1 MHCEP
6 FAIYVHFTSKQS
18 TQKWKVVNVYG
29 PRNGDLRDTFVQWLY
44 NLNIPANEDWL
55 ILGDFNFIGSLANRN
70 KPGGNVDDMLTFNDI
85 IRAQNLT

>member
-1 MHCEP
+1 
-6 FAIYVHFTSKQS
+6 
-18 TQKWKVVNVYG
+18 
-29 PRNGDLRDTFVQWLY
+29 
-44 NLNIPANEDWL
+44 LNIPADEDWL